1 MLRVISQQSIPDI
14 SLQPLYAKVLASF
27 VSSIDT
33 SKKRTRRRTL
43 MSATARAIH
52 TGTPRQSAI
61 AAGFQRRRTVVVDD
75 SPVFLEAAC
84 ALLELKQDI
93 EIVGIAANGVNA
105 IEVVASL
112 RPELVLMDID
122 MPYLD
127 GLNAALLLSTRF
139 PDVSIV
145 LMSAEDSAEL
155 RADCQACGAVAFV
168 HKLYF
173 LEHFSRAL
181 ESVDGFEPAPSEL
194 IDAKHKS

>member
-1 MLRVISQQSIPDI
+1 
-14 SLQPLYAKVLASF
+14 
-27 VSSIDT
+27 
-33 SKKRTRRRTL
+33 

-84 ALLELKQDI
+84 ALLELTKDI
-93 EIVGIAANGVNA
+93 DIVGIAANGVNA
-105 IEVVASL
+105 IEVVASV

-127 GLNAALLLSTRF
+127 GLNAALLLSTCF

-145 LMSAEDSAEL
+145 LMSADDSDEI

-168 HKLYF
+168 NKLYF

-181 ESVDGFEPAPSEL
+181 ENVDGFGPTPNEQIPS
-194 IDAKHKS
+194 KRKS